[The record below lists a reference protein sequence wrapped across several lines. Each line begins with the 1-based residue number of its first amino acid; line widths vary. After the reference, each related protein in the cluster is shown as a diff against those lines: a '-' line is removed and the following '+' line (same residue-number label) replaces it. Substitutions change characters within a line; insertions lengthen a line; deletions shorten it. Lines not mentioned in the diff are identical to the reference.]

1 MSEFEPSHTTVFKS
15 SLMTFLKHIAAR
27 GQRFSNAVSA
37 PDVRPRFVYE
47 APGWCPICEK
57 TVLFTARNDWFR
69 DHLFCSDCG
78 SIPRERALMIVLAQF
93 YPNWR
98 SLSIHE
104 SSPVWRGVSAKLHK
118 ECRSYVMSQYDR
130 KIPFGSF
137 DESGTYRSEDI
148 ENQTFNDEC
157 FDVVITQDVF
167 EHLYR
172 PDRAIKEI
180 SRTLRVGGAHIGT
193 VPIVQKNAASRR
205 RASLGVS
212 GEFIHHLEP
221 QYHSSAL
228 GDNGVLVTID
238 WGYDIA
244 RYLTEQSGLVTTLYL
259 IDDLSRGVRAEF
271 IEVVVNQKLPPI
283 DGI

>member
-1 MSEFEPSHTTVFKS
+1 MFKFS
-15 SLMTFLKHIAAR
+15 VTALLKRIAGR
-27 GQRFSNAVSA
+27 GQLPSNAAST
-37 PDVRPRFVYE
+37 PDGRPQGVVYD
-47 APGWCPICEK
+47 APGWCPICEN
-57 TVLFTARNDWFR
+57 TVMFTARNEWFR

-78 SIPRERALMIVLAQF
+78 SIPRERALMIVFAQF

-104 SSPVWRGVSAKLHK
+104 SSPVLRGVSAKLQK

-130 KIPFGSF
+130 RIPFGSF
-137 DESGTYRSEDI
+137 DESGAYRSEDI
-148 ENQTFNDEC
+148 ENQTFKDEC

-205 RASLGVS
+205 RASLS
-212 GEFIHHLEP
+212 ENGEIIHHLEP

-228 GDNGVLVTID
+228 GDEGVLVTID

-244 RYLTEQSGLVTTLYL
+244 RYLTEQSGLVTMLYL

-271 IEVVVNQKLPPI
+271 IEVMVNQKVAAV

>member
-1 MSEFEPSHTTVFKS
+1 
-15 SLMTFLKHIAAR
+15 MTLLKRIAVR
-27 GQRFSNAVSA
+27 GHLSSNAAST
-37 PDVRPRFVYE
+37 PDVRPMFVYE

-57 TVLFTARNDWFR
+57 TVLFTARNKWFR
-69 DHLFCSDCG
+69 DHLFCANCG

-104 SSPVWRGVSAKLHK
+104 SSPVLRGVSAKLHK
-118 ECRSYVMSQYDR
+118 ECRSYVISQYDR

-148 ENQTFNDEC
+148 ENQTFKDEC
-157 FDVVITQDVF
+157 FDLVITQDVF

-180 SRTLRVGGAHIGT
+180 SRTLRLGGAHIGT

-205 RASLGVS
+205 RASLGEN
-212 GEFIHHLEP
+212 GEITHHLDP
-221 QYHSSAL
+221 QYHSGAL
-228 GDNGVLVTID
+228 SDDSVLVTID

-244 RYLTEQSGLVTTLYL
+244 RYLSEQSGLVTTLYL

-271 IEVVVNQKLPPI
+271 IEVMVNQKLAAV

>member
-1 MSEFEPSHTTVFKS
+1 
-15 SLMTFLKHIAAR
+15 
-27 GQRFSNAVSA
+27 
-37 PDVRPRFVYE
+37 
-47 APGWCPICEK
+47 
-57 TVLFTARNDWFR
+57 
-69 DHLFCSDCG
+69 
-78 SIPRERALMIVLAQF
+78 MIVLAQF

-104 SSPVWRGVSAKLHK
+104 SSPVLRGVSAKLQK

-130 KIPFGSF
+130 RIPFGSF
-137 DESGTYRSEDI
+137 DESGAYRSEDI
-148 ENQTFNDEC
+148 ENQTFKDEC

-205 RASLGVS
+205 RASLS
-212 GEFIHHLEP
+212 ENGEIIHHLEP

-228 GDNGVLVTID
+228 GDEGVLVTID

-244 RYLTEQSGLVTTLYL
+244 RYLTEQSGLVTMLYL

-271 IEVVVNQKLPPI
+271 IEVMVNQKVAAVDSI
-283 DGI
+283 